1 MRKILPLIVVVAA
14 FVLVLGAAALLY
26 NQLGNQFA
34 PDTLAAEPGA
44 SQTDNTAEPSGSNSA
59 DTPEDGAADS
69 AGDASDGEPQRMAA
83 PDFTVTD
90 LEGNEVHLSDF
101 LGKPVVLNFWASW
114 CGPCKS
120 EMPEFQAKYEELTDV
135 QFLMVNMTTGRETK
149 EDAQALLEQEGYTFP
164 VLFDTD
170 ADAANTYSVY
180 SLPTTYFIAS
190 DGTLTAWA
198 RGAIDGDTLQKGI
211 DMIAGS

>member
-1 MRKILPLIVVVAA
+1 MGNKKTAILVILLVVIIAGA
-14 FVLVLGAAALLY
+14 GILYKTLGSQY
-26 NQLGNQFA
+26 A
-34 PDTLAAEPGA
+34 PDQLTVEETPAPTAVPETQDA
-44 SQTDNTAEPSGSNSA
+44 TAEKADEATEESA
-59 DTPEDGAADS
+59 
-69 AGDASDGEPQRMAA
+69 QAA
-83 PDFTVTD
+83 PDFTAYD
-90 LEGNEVHLSDF
+90 AEGNAVNLSDYF
-101 LGKPVVLNFWASW
+101 GKPLVLNFWASW

-120 EMPEFQAKYEELTDV
+120 EMPEFQAKYEELSDV

>member
-1 MRKILPLIVVVAA
+1 MRNKKTAILVILLVVIIAGA
-14 FVLVLGAAALLY
+14 GILYKTLGSQY
-26 NQLGNQFA
+26 A
-34 PDTLAAEPGA
+34 PDQLTVEETPAPTAAPQ
-44 SQTDNTAEPSGSNSA
+44 SQDATAEKADEATEESA
-59 DTPEDGAADS
+59 
-69 AGDASDGEPQRMAA
+69 QAA
-83 PDFTVTD
+83 PDFTAYD
-90 LEGNEVHLSDF
+90 AEGNAVKLSDYF
-101 LGKPVVLNFWASW
+101 GKPLVLNFWASW

-120 EMPEFQAKYEELTDV
+120 EMPEFQAKYEELSDV

>member
-1 MRKILPLIVVVAA
+1 MGNKKTAILVILLVVIIAGA
-14 FVLVLGAAALLY
+14 GILYKTLGSQY
-26 NQLGNQFA
+26 A
-34 PDTLAAEPGA
+34 PDQLTVEEPPAPTAAPQ
-44 SQTDNTAEPSGSNSA
+44 SQDATAEKADEATEESA
-59 DTPEDGAADS
+59 
-69 AGDASDGEPQRMAA
+69 QAA
-83 PDFTVTD
+83 PDFTAYD
-90 LEGNEVHLSDF
+90 AEGNAVKLSDYF
-101 LGKPVVLNFWASW
+101 GKPLVLNFWASW

-120 EMPEFQAKYEELTDV
+120 EMPEFQAKYEELSDV

-211 DMIAGS
+211 DMVAGS

>member
-1 MRKILPLIVVVAA
+1 MRNKKTAILVILLVVIIAGA
-14 FVLVLGAAALLY
+14 GILYKTLGSRY
-26 NQLGNQFA
+26 A
-34 PDTLAAEPGA
+34 PDQLTVEETPASTAAPETQDA
-44 SQTDNTAEPSGSNSA
+44 TAEEADEATEESA
-59 DTPEDGAADS
+59 
-69 AGDASDGEPQRMAA
+69 QAA
-83 PDFTVTD
+83 PDFTAYD
-90 LEGNEVHLSDF
+90 AEGNAVNLSDYF
-101 LGKPVVLNFWASW
+101 GKPLVLNFWASW

-120 EMPEFQAKYEELTDV
+120 EMPEFQAKYEELSDV

-211 DMIAGS
+211 DMITGS

>member
-1 MRKILPLIVVVAA
+1 MRNKMTVILVVVLV
-14 FVLVLGAAALLY
+14 VLIAGAGVLY
-26 NQLGNQFA
+26 RNLGSRFA
-34 PDTLAAEPGA
+34 PDQLTVEATPTPQPASEAASSEESA
-44 SQTDNTAEPSGSNSA
+44 ATAEDAEDSSA
-59 DTPEDGAADS
+59 
-69 AGDASDGEPQRMAA
+69 QIA
-83 PDFTVTD
+83 PDFTAYD
-90 LEGNEVHLSDF
+90 ADGNAVRLSDYF
-101 LGKPVVLNFWASW
+101 GKPLVLNFWASW

-120 EMPEFQAKYEELTDV
+120 EMPEFQQKYEELTDV

-149 EDAQALLEQEGYTFP
+149 ENAQALLEQEGYTFP

-198 RGAIDGDTLQKGI
+198 RGAIDGETLQKGI